1 MGRQIPPAV
10 GGGAITSAIECDERF
25 PEGNGTMATLAEV
38 HSDMNGAGKAAS
50 STLRCVLE
58 FTVTLTLPAITFDHC
73 QYASDVAT
81 CAFDPKTEAQRT
93 RQVVL
98 KLYCCWP
105 ISCEPSSETR
115 SESEYPA
122 DSA

>member
-10 GGGAITSAIECDERF
+10 GGGATTSAIECDERF

-50 STLRCVLE
+50 STLRCALE

-81 CAFDPKTEAQRT
+81 CAFDPENGGSTDPTGRLEALWLLADIVRT
-93 RQVVL
+93 IFGNPFRRRV
-98 KLYCCWP
+98 
-105 ISCEPSSETR
+105 SS
-115 SESEYPA
+115 
-122 DSA
+122 